1 MTLPAMVSWPGCNT
15 RHKFSFM
22 EGTVSPIRHFLVVSR
37 MGVDDKGKESGG
49 IFFLRYIFDTFR
61 P

>member
-22 EGTVSPIRHFLVVSR
+22 EGTVSPIRHFLVVSG
-37 MGVDDKGKESGG
+37 MGVDDKGKESRG
-49 IFFLRYIFDTFR
+49 IFF